1 MPDRIFLPRAKSSKF
16 VPSAIPFLY
25 VLLISFSLVSCSPK
39 ISKAP
44 DESIT
49 AHFPRFVPSAKIDSF
64 IYDTIPQWE
73 LPADSLYEAIT
84 AADSLCEPISTDDS
98 LLLKQNINR
107 EAVILPPPPANDTS
121 DITFKKDLERYH
133 WGKSIRSTKRGRQ
146 ASHESL
152 FGIVRMCTIYSEV
165 FGFVIH
171 PQTTPAIYRLML
183 YAGETGYRKTWPAKR
198 KYDRPR
204 PFELM
209 NEPVWGEFDDES
221 LKDDGSYPSGH
232 TALGLATALVL
243 AQMVSD
249 NEAPGQNPKTILL
262 KNLILKCGYEYGES
276 RVIVGAHWQSDVD
289 AGYKAAAA
297 AFSAMQKN
305 PRYRKHLEAARKEYQ
320 ALKTQKEHQALKTRK
335 EYQAPKTQK

>member
-44 DESIT
+44 DENIT

-84 AADSLCEPISTDDS
+84 AVDSLCF
-98 LLLKQNINR
+98 
-107 EAVILPPPPANDTS
+107 LPPPPANDTS
-121 DITFKKDLERYH
+121 DITFKKDLERYR

-183 YAGETGYRKTWPAKR
+183 YAGETGYRKTWPAKK

-249 NEAPGQNPKTILL
+249 DEAPGQNPKTILL

-289 AGYKAAAA
+289 AGYKIAVA
-297 AFSAMQKN
+297 AFSAMQKS

-320 ALKTQKEHQALKTRK
+320 ALKTRK